1 MFFVLRVLGR
11 RNLFLIKFLVYCM
24 KKKMLDDFLFK
35 FIVLVFISI
44 SKFNFYDVVLLGF
57 LSDYVV
63 MKINGV

>member
-35 FIVLVFISI
+35 LIVLVFISI

>member
-1 MFFVLRVLGR
+1 
-11 RNLFLIKFLVYCM
+11 M
-24 KKKMLDDFLFK
+24 KKKLLDDFLFK

-63 MKINGV
+63 MKVNGV